1 MMKFNAK
8 PASMAMTLVL
18 CLAACGV
25 ETAGTAATVASMK
38 AKEIKQGQ
46 ETNEQIVKQ
55 LDEANRVKAQRL
67 KDAENK

>member
-1 MMKFNAK
+1 MLKYNSK
-8 PASMAMTLVL
+8 RVSMAAMLAF

-46 ETNEQIVKQ
+46 ETKELIVKQ
-55 LDEANRVKAQRL
+55 LDETNRVEAQRL